1 MKDSLLFLLV
11 ALSGATVL
19 FLSPLSA
26 QEKKPAGTVVSI
38 SGKTIIAEIRDVSIS
53 GGDEVEIYR
62 RKKII
67 DPISGKVRGE
77 SDIKIAGG
85 VIVDFGLGKATLRIE
100 TSENEI
106 EIGDT
111 VVLTGREKRIIR
123 PTGPRHAEIQEIRGD
138 NTIVTN
144 FGDADEISEGDVFL
158 IQRTEPVYDP
168 DTKEIKGTNTVN
180 VGRYTV
186 ESIGNNQSVARAIEQ
201 NMEPRTTDI
210 VYKESEY
217 LDYLAATHSDSARIA
232 ELRGEVDTLKMR
244 VNGLQASLDSLRRS
258 HENHLDDFETLK
270 ADIETV
276 LPRLVSGDIGKVRL
290 MRKNDEPGR
299 IHGRAVPD
307 ELMAE
312 YRKALSLCLD
322 NKLKRAVT
330 AFDDIIRRWPDSMLT
345 ENCRYWIA
353 QSYYGLKL
361 YPQAAQGFSMVV
373 EDTRFDHKDDDAS
386 IMLGITYYRMNQY
399 DKARKEFKRFISA
412 YPDSEY
418 VQKVRYWV
426 GLLPS

>member
-1 MKDSLLFLLV
+1 MRDSLLFRLV
-11 ALSGATVL
+11 FMSIPIVF

-26 QEKKPAGTVVSI
+26 QERKPAGTVVSI
-38 SGKTIIAEIRDVSIS
+38 SGKTVIAETGDVSIG

-62 RKKII
+62 KQKII
-67 DPISGKVRGE
+67 DPISGKVRGVR
-77 SDIKIAGG
+77 DVLVAKG

-100 TSENEI
+100 TAENEV

-111 VVLTGREKRIIR
+111 VMLTGREKRIIR
-123 PTGPRHAEIQEIRGD
+123 PTGPRYAKIQEIRD
-138 NTIVTN
+138 DETIVTN
-144 FGDADEISEGDVFL
+144 FGDNDEISEGDIFL
-158 IQRTEPVYDP
+158 IQRTEPIYDP
-168 DTKEIKGTNTVN
+168 ETKEITGTNTVN

-186 ESIGNNQSVARAIEQ
+186 ESIGNNQSVARVLEQ

-217 LDYLAATHSDSARIA
+217 LDYLVAMQSDSARISQ
-232 ELRGEVDTLKMR
+232 LRGEVDALKMR
-244 VNGLQASLDSLRRS
+244 VSGLQASLDSLRLS

-270 ADIETV
+270 TDIEMV
-276 LPRLVSGDIGKVRL
+276 VSRLISGDLGEVRL
-290 MRKNDEPGR
+290 MRKNDEPM
-299 IHGRAVPD
+299 RARSRAIPD
-307 ELMAE
+307 ALMAE
-312 YRKALSLCLD
+312 YRKALALCLD
-322 NKLKRAVT
+322 NKLERAVT

-353 QSYYGLKL
+353 QSYYGLKM
-361 YPQAAQGFSMVV
+361 YPQAAQGFSMVM

-386 IMLGITYYRMNQY
+386 IMLGITYYRMNQP
-399 DKARKEFKRFISA
+399 DKAREEFNRFISA

-418 VQKVRYWV
+418 ISKVRYWV